1 MSTENEILNKLLK
14 EYDIESEVEFN
25 EFNLAEKIQNNSFIL
40 MKYNHKLIEEK
51 SILEKL
57 KDILEKKVGERY
69 HYYRFNFD
77 EELTKSEIEKYYL
90 PKDDELK
97 KLKKLINE
105 QKIRVDFFET
115 ATKAIESQK
124 WNMKNFIESLKNGV

>member
-97 KLKKLINE
+97 KIKKLINE